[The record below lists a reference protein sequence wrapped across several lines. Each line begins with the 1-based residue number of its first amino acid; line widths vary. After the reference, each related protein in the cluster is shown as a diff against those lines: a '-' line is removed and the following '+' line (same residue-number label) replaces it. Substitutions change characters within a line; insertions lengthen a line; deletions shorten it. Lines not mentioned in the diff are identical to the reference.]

1 MLTNATDVQAPTDAP
16 SPRSGA
22 RWLTLAQLAAEF
34 ADPDRV
40 PGTRQTQ
47 RRRGRR
53 IANDLG
59 LTVRMI
65 DGIEFVSRAEL
76 DAAAN
81 NWLGGDA
88 A

>member
-1 MLTNATDVQAPTDAP
+1 MLTNATEEQAPTSATP
-16 SPRSGA
+16 PARSGA

-34 ADPDRV
+34 TDPDRV
-40 PGTRQTQ
+40 AGTRQTQ

-53 IANDLG
+53 IATDLG

-76 DAAAN
+76 DRVAVG
-81 NWLGGDA
+81 WGGDA